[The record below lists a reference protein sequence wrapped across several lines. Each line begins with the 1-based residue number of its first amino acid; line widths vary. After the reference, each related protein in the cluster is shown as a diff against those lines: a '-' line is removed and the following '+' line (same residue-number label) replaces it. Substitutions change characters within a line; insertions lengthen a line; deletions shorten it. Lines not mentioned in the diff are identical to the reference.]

1 MSNTYPNTTSG
12 AIDSNLQSMAITKR
26 IQPSALTVDK
36 ATAHRNTARPIPAF
50 LTKLFTM
57 VNDSSTD
64 HLIKWNEPNGDSF
77 FVVSSERFG
86 RELLPKY
93 FKHSNFGSFVRQLN
107 MYGFHKVPHLNQGVL
122 QGEIPET
129 EMLEFTNVNFQ
140 RGQPDLLCLIQRKK
154 PCPDST
160 NPTTNEPPT
169 EASSTT
175 LPSNPA
181 IPHNT
186 DIQAI
191 LVDIMSIRKHQTLMS
206 SDLKDLQSSNAHLW
220 KEAIANRDRIKRC
233 QDTINKILGF
243 LAQVFA
249 GKVSSVEDPP
259 LGGSSSSSSSIP
271 DLDRHR
277 SSRAKSS
284 SDHHHHPHTNNNFN
298 YNSPPSNNALSLY
311 SQMRHP
317 RLMLEDINRSS
328 SNPSASTSQSLADN
342 VSSFIQSLDS
352 TTTPAAGHISFNSNT
367 PSHTQGIS
375 SPTPST
381 RHTSS
386 TSSSP
391 KLDPSCQFQDS
402 SIDPN
407 LEPVSDANGTSGQA
421 MTHDPVVPSSTVND
435 QCNADAVLQALFSS
449 NLSMGGFNMNDNPL
463 TGINWADLLSS
474 DNHLNGFNEP
484 KSDSGLNP
492 PSPLRITDGHPTAP
506 GSCSPPPPI
515 DVGFDSCNQLL
526 ANTQREATRIEST
539 TSTMD
544 SLETDIE
551 KLVNNLPDQ
560 MEDYLNPS
568 ELNKANQN
576 GYTGDPLDPL
586 DIEKFLDEWTCPD
599 PGRILPGLTPLASPV
614 TTPRVGLTE
623 TDARLASSSQT
634 GAATSHGFQAS
645 CVDLAEGSSREG
657 ALNPLPAQSGG
668 GGSSSLTQV
677 NPLAFDLND
686 DDHLRRIMS
695 SKKIPGDPPF
705 GVTPILPDPADTT
718 TTSSTTSSS
727 PYPHPPR
734 KRLRDDPGNPQPS
747 LNRAAPPHFAHP
759 KSFAAL
765 AVAQPSSHQQLIN
778 NKKTRL

>member
-1 MSNTYPNTTSG
+1 VRL
-12 AIDSNLQSMAITKR
+12 NLTFLKPIVYRSTLSPFFLKKKKKKLLK
-26 IQPSALTVDK
+26 LT
-36 ATAHRNTARPIPAF
+36 PF
-50 LTKLFTM
+50 LHE
-57 VNDSSTD
+57 SSR
-64 HLIKWNEPNGDSF
+64 SC
-77 FVVSSERFG
+77 R
-86 RELLPKY
+86 
-93 FKHSNFGSFVRQLN
+93 
-107 MYGFHKVPHLNQGVL
+107 
-122 QGEIPET
+122 
-129 EMLEFTNVNFQ
+129 LEFTNVNFQ

-259 LGGSSSSSSSIP
+259 LGNSGPNSNRSGVNLTRKTTDDHQLGILMREGGSSSSSSSIP

-298 YNSPPSNNALSLY
+298 YNSPTSNNALSLY

-386 TSSSP
+386 TC
-391 KLDPSCQFQDS
+391 K
-402 SIDPN
+402 N
-407 LEPVSDANGTSGQA
+407 
-421 MTHDPVVPSSTVND
+421 
-435 QCNADAVLQALFSS
+435 
-449 NLSMGGFNMNDNPL
+449 FNQYNKTN
-463 TGINWADLLSS
+463 INYA
-474 DNHLNGFNEP
+474 F
-484 KSDSGLNP
+484 
-492 PSPLRITDGHPTAP
+492 
-506 GSCSPPPPI
+506 
-515 DVGFDSCNQLL
+515 
-526 ANTQREATRIEST
+526 
-539 TSTMD
+539 
-544 SLETDIE
+544 
-551 KLVNNLPDQ
+551 
-560 MEDYLNPS
+560 
-568 ELNKANQN
+568 
-576 GYTGDPLDPL
+576 
-586 DIEKFLDEWTCPD
+586 
-599 PGRILPGLTPLASPV
+599 
-614 TTPRVGLTE
+614 
-623 TDARLASSSQT
+623 
-634 GAATSHGFQAS
+634 
-645 CVDLAEGSSREG
+645 
-657 ALNPLPAQSGG
+657 
-668 GGSSSLTQV
+668 V
-677 NPLAFDLND
+677 NP
-686 DDHLRRIMS
+686 
-695 SKKIPGDPPF
+695 
-705 GVTPILPDPADTT
+705 
-718 TTSSTTSSS
+718 
-727 PYPHPPR
+727 
-734 KRLRDDPGNPQPS
+734 
-747 LNRAAPPHFAHP
+747 
-759 KSFAAL
+759 
-765 AVAQPSSHQQLIN
+765 
-778 NKKTRL
+778 